1 MNNLSIIL
9 PRLLTLPAPGAILAL
24 GGRECQ
30 QSRAAAWETR
40 RPAFGVDVAL
50 SDRKKKILAA
60 VVEEYIR
67 TAEPVGSKTVA
78 QTAKLSCSSAT
89 IRNELAELAGMGYLE
104 QPHTSA
110 GRVPTPQ
117 GYRIYVNELMERQ
130 KLSLEETEAINRS
143 LSGKLSEL
151 DQLLSSVGSL
161 AASMTNYPAMAIA
174 APPAA
179 TIKRFDLIYIDAN
192 TFIIVAMMSNDTV
205 RNKLVHLPVSV
216 GQDMIARLSAV
227 FNANF
232 TGITEDK
239 ISPLAIRAAERAVDD
254 TMGLTG
260 VIASFAIE
268 ILSEARTAETCVT
281 GANRLLSQP
290 EFQDPA
296 KAHALMSY
304 ISDAEHI
311 KELPE
316 VYGEAE
322 DGVKVLIGPEN
333 VAEELKDSSVVIAS
347 YDMGDNTKGLIGVVG
362 PTRMDYS
369 TVAAKL
375 GLIARALSERLGSG
389 ALPPRG
395 LDNKLIIKELKE
407 DSNGQ
412 HEQ

>member
-40 RPAFGVDVAL
+40 RPAFGVDMAL

-67 TAEPVGSKTVA
+67 AAEPVGSKTVA

-333 VAEELKDSSVVIAS
+333 VAEELKDSSVVLAS

>member
-1 MNNLSIIL
+1 M
-9 PRLLTLPAPGAILAL
+9 
-24 GGRECQ
+24 
-30 QSRAAAWETR
+30 
-40 RPAFGVDVAL
+40 AL

-67 TAEPVGSKTVA
+67 TAEPVGSKTIA
-78 QTAKLSCSSAT
+78 QTANLGCSSAT
-89 IRNELAELAGMGYLE
+89 IRNELAELTGMGYLE

-117 GYRIYVNELMERQ
+117 GYRIYVNELMQRQ
-130 KLSLEETEAINRS
+130 KLSIEETEAINAS
-143 LSGKLSEL
+143 LNEKLRQL
-151 DQLLSSVGSL
+151 DDLVGSVGSI
-161 AASMTNYPAMAIA
+161 ASSLTNYPAMAIA

-205 RNKLVHLPVSV
+205 KNKLVHLPISV

-239 ISPLAIRAAERAVDD
+239 ISSLAIRAAERAVDD

-268 ILSEARTAETCVT
+268 ILSEAKASETSVS

-290 EFQDPA
+290 EYADPA

-304 ISDAEHI
+304 ITDAEHI

-316 VYGEAE
+316 VYGDA
-322 DGVKVLIGPEN
+322 GTGIKVLIGPEN
-333 VAEELKDSSVVIAS
+333 VAEELKDSSVVLAS
-347 YDMGDNTKGLIGVVG
+347 YDMGDDTKVLIGVVG

-375 GLIARALSERLGSG
+375 GLIANALSERLGAGG
-389 ALPPRG
+389 APPRG
-395 LDNKLIIKELKE
+395 LDNKLIIKEIKE
-407 DSNGQ
+407 GPNEQ
-412 HEQ
+412 HER

>member
-1 MNNLSIIL
+1 M
-9 PRLLTLPAPGAILAL
+9 
-24 GGRECQ
+24 
-30 QSRAAAWETR
+30 
-40 RPAFGVDVAL
+40 AL

-67 TAEPVGSKTVA
+67 TAEPVGSKTIA
-78 QTAKLSCSSAT
+78 QTANLGCSSAT

-130 KLSLEETEAINRS
+130 KLSLEETESINRRLKERLGQIDDLVS
-143 LSGKLSEL
+143 N
-151 DQLLSSVGSL
+151 VGAI
-161 AASMTNYPAMAIA
+161 AASLTNYPAMAIA
-174 APPAA
+174 APPKA

-205 RNKLVHLPVSV
+205 RNKLVHLPISV
-216 GQDMIARLSAV
+216 GQDMINRLSAV

-239 ISPLAIRAAERAVDD
+239 ITSLTIKSAERAVDD

-268 ILSEARTAETCVT
+268 ILSEAQTAETFVT
-281 GANRLLSQP
+281 GANRLLAQP
-290 EFQDPA
+290 EYQDPA

-304 ISDAEHI
+304 ITDAEHVRS
-311 KELPE
+311 LPE
-316 VYGEAE
+316 VYGDSAT
-322 DGVKVLIGPEN
+322 GIKVLIGPEN

-347 YDMGDNTKGLIGVVG
+347 YDMGDDTKGLIGVVG

-375 GLIARALSERLGSG
+375 ALIANVLSERLGAGSQ
-389 ALPPRG
+389 PPPG
-395 LDNKLIIKELKE
+395 LDNKLIIKEIKE
-407 DSNGQ
+407 DSNEQ
-412 HEQ
+412 HEK

>member
-1 MNNLSIIL
+1 MA
-9 PRLLTLPAPGAILAL
+9 LT
-24 GGRECQ
+24 E
-30 QSRAAAWETR
+30 
-40 RPAFGVDVAL
+40 
-50 SDRKKKILAA
+50 RKKKILAA
-60 VVEEYIR
+60 VVEEYVR
-67 TAEPVGSKTVA
+67 TAEPVGSKTIAQVA
-78 QTAKLSCSSAT
+78 NLGCSSAT
-89 IRNELAELAGMGYLE
+89 IRNELAELASMGYLE

-117 GYRIYVNELMERQ
+117 GYRIYVNELMQRQ
-130 KLSLEETEAINRS
+130 KLSIEETEAINRS
-143 LSGKLSEL
+143 LNDKLSEL
-151 DQLLSSVGSL
+151 DHLMSNVGALASSL
-161 AASMTNYPAMAIA
+161 TNYPAMAIA
-174 APPAA
+174 APPPA

-216 GQDMIARLSAV
+216 GQDMITKLSAV

-239 ISPLAIRAAERAVDD
+239 ITSLTIRAAERAVDD

-268 ILSEARTAETCVT
+268 ILSDSKSGEAYVT
-281 GANRLLSQP
+281 GANRLLAQP

-304 ISDAEHI
+304 ISDADM
-311 KELPE
+311 
-316 VYGEAE
+316 GE
-322 DGVKVLIGPEN
+322 GIKVLIGPEN
-333 VAEELKDSSVVIAS
+333 VAEELKDSSVVLAS

-375 GLIARALSERLGSG
+375 GLIAKALSERLGG
-389 ALPPRG
+389 GIAPPKG
-395 LDNKLIIKELKE
+395 LDNKLIIKE
-407 DSNGQ
+407 DTN
-412 HEQ
+412 EQQEE

>member
-1 MNNLSIIL
+1 M
-9 PRLLTLPAPGAILAL
+9 
-24 GGRECQ
+24 
-30 QSRAAAWETR
+30 
-40 RPAFGVDVAL
+40 AL

-67 TAEPVGSKTVA
+67 TAEPVGSKTIA
-78 QTAKLSCSSAT
+78 QTANLGCSSAT
-89 IRNELAELAGMGYLE
+89 IRNELAELASMGYLE

-117 GYRIYVNELMERQ
+117 GYRIYVNELMNRQ
-130 KLSLEETEAINRS
+130 KLSIEETESINRR
-143 LSGKLSEL
+143 LQERLGQL
-151 DQLLSSVGSL
+151 DDLVSNVGAI
-161 AASMTNYPAMAIA
+161 AASLTNYPAMAIA
-174 APPAA
+174 APPKA

-216 GQDMIARLSAV
+216 GQDMINRLSAV

-239 ISPLAIRAAERAVDD
+239 ITSLAIRSAERAVDD

-268 ILSEARTAETCVT
+268 ILSEAQTAETFVT
-281 GANRLLSQP
+281 GANRLLAQP
-290 EFQDPA
+290 EYQDPA

-304 ISDAEHI
+304 ITDTEHI
-311 KELPE
+311 RSLPE
-316 VYGEAE
+316 VYGNGAT
-322 DGVKVLIGPEN
+322 GVKVLIGPEN

-347 YDMGDNTKGLIGVVG
+347 YDMGDDTKGLIGVVG

-375 GLIARALSERLGSG
+375 ALIAKVLSERLGAGSQ
-389 ALPPRG
+389 PPPG
-395 LDNKLIIKELKE
+395 LDNKLIIKEIKE
-407 DSNGQ
+407 DSNEQ
-412 HEQ
+412 HEK

>member
-40 RPAFGVDVAL
+40 RPAFGVDMAL

-347 YDMGDNTKGLIGVVG
+347 YGMGDNTKGLIGVVG